1 MAGFKI
7 CDIKIEE
14 KIEKLAVINLM
25 GQFAMPLVE
34 NPFNWAT
41 KLIKNLEEQN
51 IKNIFVDFHGEATGE
66 KELCL

>member
-1 MAGFKI
+1 
-7 CDIKIEE
+7 
-14 KIEKLAVINLM
+14 
-25 GQFAMPLVE
+25 MPLVE

-51 IKNIFVDFHGEATGE
+51 IKNIFVDFHGEATSE